1 MLHNIEIKAR
11 ISSLDTMTKRIG
23 ALDAGPAQHVSQDDT
38 FFHCN
43 AGRLKLRVTPDGAGQ
58 LVYYTRADRT
68 GPKAS
73 SYLLV
78 PVTSPDPLREAL
90 TLAYGQ
96 AGRVRKRRVVY
107 LIGRTRIHLDTVE
120 TLGTFLELEV
130 VLEANEA
137 IEDGVREA
145 EALMTRLGIEP
156 SQLVASSYLE
166 LLQESSV

>member
-1 MLHNIEIKAR
+1 MHNIEIKAR
-11 ISSLDTMTKRIG
+11 INSLDAMAERIG
-23 ALDAGPAQHVSQDDT
+23 ALGAGPAQHVSQDDT

-43 AGRLKLRVTPDGAGQ
+43 SGRLKLRATPDGSGQ
-58 LVYYTRADRT
+58 LVYYTRPDRT

-78 PVTSPDPLREAL
+78 PVSSPDALREAL

-107 LIGRTRIHLDTVE
+107 LVGRTRIHLDTVE
-120 TLGTFLELEV
+120 TLGAFLELEV
-130 VLEANEA
+130 VLGANEA
-137 IEDGVREA
+137 IESGVGEV
-145 EALMTRLGIEP
+145 EALMKRLGIEP